1 MQDKVNYALVGAF
14 VIVLGAALVAGVL
27 WLASGA
33 SGQKRYDTYQS
44 IIQESV
50 AGLNIDAPVKYL
62 GVDVGKV
69 SEIAIDPLNSRQV
82 RLRFLIERGTP
93 IKQDSE
99 AVLKTQGLTGIAYVE
114 LSGGSAGSPPL
125 VAAADGEIPT
135 IASKPSLSTRL
146 ESVLTTVL
154 ANVDQMSTNLSA
166 VFDADNQAAL
176 KQTLANVATL
186 TQTLAAQ
193 QDALGAGIADAAR
206 TARNT
211 AQASARFAPAI
222 ERIAAAAAAVD
233 KMARAAGLASESA
246 GRSVD
251 AAASGV
257 QQIGIDTVPALE
269 HLLGELNQ
277 LAGSLQ
283 RLSEQ
288 TERNPSSLLIG
299 APTRK
304 VGPGE
309 RATP

>member
-125 VAAADGEIPT
+125 VAAADGEKIGR
-135 IASKPSLSTRL
+135 ASCR
-146 ESVLTTVL
+146 
-154 ANVDQMSTNLSA
+154 
-166 VFDADNQAAL
+166 
-176 KQTLANVATL
+176 
-186 TQTLAAQ
+186 
-193 QDALGAGIADAAR
+193 
-206 TARNT
+206 
-211 AQASARFAPAI
+211 
-222 ERIAAAAAAVD
+222 ERV
-233 KMARAAGLASESA
+233 
-246 GRSVD
+246 
-251 AAASGV
+251 
-257 QQIGIDTVPALE
+257 
-269 HLLGELNQ
+269 
-277 LAGSLQ
+277 
-283 RLSEQ
+283 
-288 TERNPSSLLIG
+288 
-299 APTRK
+299 
-304 VGPGE
+304 
-309 RATP
+309 